1 MKRSTYTLRR
11 LLALVLVLVMVGSL
25 FAGCNKKDP
34 DPTDPDPSN
43 EPTATVS
50 QTDPTDEPTD
60 PTVEP
65 TDEPTEPVVTV
76 PPVTMGTVSSDN
88 LNVRNE
94 PYTTGTDILK
104 RLPINTRVEILE
116 TKIVDGIKWGR
127 IAEGWINLNYVIM
140 DGEGTGTNNVVN
152 NDGNIGE
159 GTVNTDVNKTYNGV
173 ITTTELHIRE
183 DADADSK
190 SVGTYKK
197 GDKVVII
204 GQRDGW
210 GKTDKGWINMKYVDI
225 GGSSSG
231 SNSGSSSSGSSSGT
245 NTGSV
250 SNGNKIALGTGTVI
264 NTTSLKVRSGPS
276 TAYAETGFIRLGE
289 TYPYYQRSNGWI
301 RLQKGWVNANYMDL
315 EYAIEPGTVG
325 TINTGEL
332 NVREKADS
340 DSKSL
345 ATVKKGDEVT
355 ILEVDGIWGK
365 IEYETGKFGWINLDY
380 VKFATVSSTYTV
392 GEYSVTADYLHYRKE
407 ADADS
412 TALGTYKKNDK
423 VTVSE
428 VDGNW
433 GKTDKGWINLKY
445 TEMIAVYTTGTGTVT
460 ASTLNIRSK
469 ASTSGTDLG
478 SLKKNTKVTILE
490 VDGSWGKIE
499 YATGKYGW
507 ISLKYVEMDPAAK
520 YTVTVDSSITGGKVT
535 VSSKSY
541 AKGTTVSLT
550 VTPDSGKEL
559 TSLTYTVGS
568 GSPVTITNNKFVMPA
583 GNVTIKA
590 TFGTAVAKYTVTLNA
605 NPTAGGTVTANATTN
620 VTKDTEIVLTVTP
633 KTGYV
638 LDGITALNTT
648 NNTEVTVNNGKFTMP
663 AGNVNVVVKFKPTTE
678 TTYTVKSTSDRV
690 SVSTSSAL
698 AGESITLTVNPQ
710 EGKVLSELIVKNTSD
725 NSVVYTATSGNSHSF
740 TMPAANVT
748 VAATFADATYKVN
761 IAQATGGTVSTD
773 KTSYKKGE
781 TVTLTVNLA
790 DGYELE
796 TLKANNT
803 DVKAASSFVM
813 PGSDASVTVTYKKT
827 QYTVTVNT
835 AEHGKVTVDK
845 TSAGIDELITLTATP
860 DSGYELT
867 DVVVKKGD
875 ATVTKESATTFKMP
889 AGNVTVTATFKA
901 VATYT
906 VTVASSEHG
915 KVTADKTS
923 APAGATVKITV
934 TPDSGYE
941 LDKLYV
947 NDAET
952 PAGNIT
958 MPAAIVTIKATFK
971 AIPEP
976 VTRTVTVK
984 AFKNDGSAAAGVP
997 FTIYYANGS
1006 NKSDWVAV
1014 SSQKTTGTDGTVVIS
1029 VNEVPAGK
1037 NIFAEVEG
1045 SYTYDNY
1052 SAWGSTTVR
1061 KATKAS
1067 GAASAIESNSQG
1079 YLSISAADTS
1089 FSGTFEVCV
1098 KATS

>member
-140 DGEGTGTNNVVN
+140 DGEGTGNVVEN
-152 NDGNIGE
+152 QGNIGE
-159 GTVNTDVNKTYNGV
+159 GTANTDVNKTYNGV

-380 VKFATVSSTYTV
+380 VKFTTVSSTYTV

-835 AEHGKVTVDK
+835 AEHGKVTADK

-860 DSGYELT
+860 DSGYKLT

-889 AGNVTVTATFKA
+889 AGNVTVTPTFTA

-906 VTVASSEHG
+906 VTVASGIENG
-915 KVTADKTS
+915 TVTVDKTS

-934 TPDSGYE
+934 TPASGYE

-947 NDAET
+947 NDAAT
-952 PAGNIT
+952 PAGDIT
-958 MPAAIVTIKATFK
+958 MPAANVTIKATFK
-971 AIPEP
+971 P
-976 VTRTVTVK
+976 VMSRTMTVTVVNAAGNPIPNAK
-984 AFKNDGSAAAGVP
+984 VTINPVADGVGAAIASATANSSGVATFNTSALKDIAIGTKLVAEPGAGYEWETGNPLRTGSASEGMTYTTDSNSNGYLTVNAESFVGS
-997 FTIYYANGS
+997 FTI
-1006 NKSDWVAV
+1006 K
-1014 SSQKTTGTDGTVVIS
+1014 I
-1029 VNEVPAGK
+1029 
-1037 NIFAEVEG
+1037 
-1045 SYTYDNY
+1045 
-1052 SAWGSTTVR
+1052 
-1061 KATKAS
+1061 
-1067 GAASAIESNSQG
+1067 
-1079 YLSISAADTS
+1079 
-1089 FSGTFEVCV
+1089 